1 MYWRSFMEKK
11 YSVMIALLTVVALFF
26 SVLTTDNSIT
36 RKLNINITETDNEID
51 NIYFEVKNDYYVSK
65 YGKISTEKW
74 KSVDNDSSGFD
85 NAKDFLTTVDNYVLL
100 ISDYIGMPN
109 WLELHKAKYREDYYF
124 EPVIDFSFVENDE
137 EMSYAEHYLKLRIKL
152 NIDSFEENFLTLAR
166 DITHIITGESK
177 SPSLSEGLGF
187 YIQDEIGMNVNKLSY
202 GIDIFTCSKDY
213 ISDDFSAT
221 ISRIGTT
228 YGNVTVANRDSFYIL
243 SNSFCRYL
251 IENYGMKKFMEVYKS
266 EDVETAYSDVY
277 NLSLE
282 ELKSSWLKYVEN
294 YDNYM
299 ELSKKYMTDKNKKT
313 IKKVGT
319 INNIDELGGS
329 IKNKTFFILN
339 KSFNEYLKK
348 EYGVSK
354 YNKLMESNNNY
365 HNIYG
370 KSVTELRNMWQE
382 YVKGL

>member
-1 MYWRSFMEKK
+1 
-11 YSVMIALLTVVALFF
+11 
-26 SVLTTDNSIT
+26 
-36 RKLNINITETDNEID
+36 
-51 NIYFEVKNDYYVSK
+51 
-65 YGKISTEKW
+65 
-74 KSVDNDSSGFD
+74 
-85 NAKDFLTTVDNYVLL
+85 
-100 ISDYIGMPN
+100 
-109 WLELHKAKYREDYYF
+109 
-124 EPVIDFSFVENDE
+124 
-137 EMSYAEHYLKLRIKL
+137 
-152 NIDSFEENFLTLAR
+152 
-166 DITHIITGESK
+166 
-177 SPSLSEGLGF
+177 
-187 YIQDEIGMNVNKLSY
+187 MNVNKLSY

-251 IENYGMKKFMEVYKS
+251 IDNYGMEKFMKVYKS

-354 YNKLMESNNNY
+354 YNKLMESNYNY

-370 KSVTELRNMWQE
+370 KSVTELRNTWQE